1 MVPVV
6 FHTVCVLHIMQ
17 RCIIKQQDDYTDLPP
32 FTGSL
37 RFRCL
42 CRPHLRG
49 SEVIEE
55 IEHALTKWSKYGLDM
70 PRAVRL
76 ELCKVY
82 AYH

>member
-1 MVPVV
+1 M
-6 FHTVCVLHIMQ
+6 
-17 RCIIKQQDDYTDLPP
+17 DDSAELRP

-37 RFRCL
+37 RFPFVF
-42 CRPHLRG
+42 RPHLRG

-55 IEHALTKWSKYGLDM
+55 IEHAMTKWSKYGLDM

-82 AYH
+82 AVSLARATCSRLTA

>member
-1 MVPVV
+1 M
-6 FHTVCVLHIMQ
+6 
-17 RCIIKQQDDYTDLPP
+17 
-32 FTGSL
+32 
-37 RFRCL
+37 

-82 AYH
+82 AHTSVFTSAESDTAGRASKLITVF